1 MDRRDFIKICGLMV
15 GVTSVA
21 GFWWLRSD
29 NSVNGYRKEDNMVE
43 ARYYEQLDDNNVRC
57 NLCFR
62 NCYIEEG
69 RRGVCRNRE
78 NNDGELYNIV
88 YSLPA
93 AVNVDPIEKEP
104 MHHFL
109 PDTQI
114 LCIGTA
120 GCNFRCKFCHNW
132 RMSQRSLEEV
142 RDVQN
147 LTPEDIVEAAK
158 NRGIPSISFTYNE
171 PTVFYEYMYDTAK
184 LAQENG
190 LNVIFHSNGAMNQ
203 EPLEDLLQ
211 HIDGV
216 TVDLKA
222 FTDDFYNDICE
233 ARLDPV
239 LSTLKTIYQSGA
251 WLEIVN
257 LVLPEKNDSPEEIRE
272 MSRWINN
279 ELGNEVPVHFNR
291 FSPAYQMTDLMPTPI
306 ETLERCRDI
315 AKSEGIKYITIGN
328 APGHIYN
335 SSFCP
340 ECNSV
345 IIDRTHF
352 SIHEVNMEN
361 GKCGECG
368 AEIPGV
374 WHD

>member
-15 GVTSVA
+15 GVTGVA
-21 GFWWLRSD
+21 GVWWFRSD
-29 NSVNGYRKEDNMVE
+29 NSINGFRKEDNMVE
-43 ARYYEQLDDNNVRC
+43 ARYYEELDDNDVRC
-57 NLCFR
+57 QLCFR

-69 RRGVCRNRE
+69 RRGFCRNRE
-78 NNDGELYNIV
+78 NNDGKLYNIV

-120 GCNFRCKFCHNW
+120 SCNFRCKFCHNW

-147 LTPEDIVEAAK
+147 LEPEDIVEAAK

-171 PTVFYEYMYDTAK
+171 PTVFYEYMYDTAR

-203 EPLEDLLQ
+203 EPLKDLLQ
-211 HIDGV
+211 YIDGV

-222 FTDDFYNDICE
+222 FTDDFYNEICE
-233 ARLDPV
+233 ARLEPV
-239 LSTLKTIYQSGA
+239 LSSLKTIYESGA

-272 MSRWINN
+272 MSRWIKN
-279 ELGNEVPVHFNR
+279 ELSNDVPVHFNR
-291 FSPAYQMTDLMPTPI
+291 FSPSYQMTDLMPTPI

-315 AKSEGIKYITIGN
+315 AKSEEIEFITIGN
-328 APGHIYN
+328 SPGHIYN

-340 ECNSV
+340 KCNSV
-345 IIDRTHF
+345 IINRTHF
-352 SIHEVNMEN
+352 SIHEVNMKN
-361 GKCGECG
+361 GKCVECG
-368 AEIPGV
+368 AKTPGV